1 MAQRVN
7 ASCTACRL
15 AKVKCVYEEDGGYR
29 CKRCIRCGIECMQ
42 EKRRSKWDSVQKRPR
57 ASSTAL
63 SAPTA
68 ASHASE
74 QYGELISS
82 LSALTQTRGGASC
95 FRHHV
100 KDRLTELIELA
111 ISQNDAATLAWAMGQ
126 VASQGFTLDEFPYF
140 QRGDKVQRQRSGLL
154 DDELSAVSP
163 LLSLPQ
169 RVSELFAG
177 PLPCV
182 LSIQDDDQ
190 PKRYLVNSMCAMSV
204 EELNAA
210 QSPSALWDAMRAHPA
225 DAERIFFDAGQEWQR
240 KKESSIHRAREAPL
254 DADLAAAAI
263 DKFGPY
269 LCRMQLSDE
278 LVCNGRWELYT
289 MSVYGCATHRGRRH
303 VFCMTFLRV
312 KSKGAAK
319 RRKIETKTG
328 TVGSTSAS
336 ASLGHDT
343 EYLSEENLR
352 SLVEDLHG
360 SGQADDL
367 LDEFM
372 AAMSDDFAPGEA
384 ETDETER
391 RGLE

>member
-1 MAQRVN
+1 MLPRLHGRWARSPLK
-7 ASCTACRL
+7 ASPWTSFLIFSAVTRYN
-15 AKVKCVYEEDGGYR
+15 AKVGC
-29 CKRCIRCGIECMQ
+29 
-42 EKRRSKWDSVQKRPR
+42 STT
-57 ASSTAL
+57 SSAPLATAL
-63 SAPTA
+63 SSA
-68 ASHASE
+68 ASI
-74 QYGELISS
+74 G
-82 LSALTQTRGGASC
+82 
-95 FRHHV
+95 
-100 KDRLTELIELA
+100 
-111 ISQNDAATLAWAMGQ
+111 
-126 VASQGFTLDEFPYF
+126 
-140 QRGDKVQRQRSGLL
+140 
-154 DDELSAVSP
+154 
-163 LLSLPQ
+163 
-169 RVSELFAG
+169 LFAG

-190 PKRYLVNSMCAMSV
+190 PKRYLVNSMCAMSA

-225 DAERIFFDAGQEWQR
+225 DAERIFFDAGPEWQR